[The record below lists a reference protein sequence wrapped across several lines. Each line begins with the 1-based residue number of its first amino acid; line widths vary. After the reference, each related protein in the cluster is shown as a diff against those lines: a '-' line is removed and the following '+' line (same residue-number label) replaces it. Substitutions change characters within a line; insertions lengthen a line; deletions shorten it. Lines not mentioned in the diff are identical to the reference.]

1 MRDDIC
7 SVQDALDYM
16 ADLGPSYDYARRYV
30 SLTGIIPEWLSRRVI
45 DARRVRLAQESRK
58 QSLSDMI
65 RRIQRLKLKGIS

>member
-1 MRDDIC
+1 MNYDTC

-16 ADLGPSYDYARRYV
+16 ADLGPSYDYARLYV

-45 DARRVRLAQESRK
+45 DARRVRLAREAQK
-58 QSLSDMI
+58 QSLSDTI